1 MDHRRAL
8 GVPARTT
15 LAPWGVPH
23 GLARLGRLPEG
34 EVQRIVLLLVGLD
47 AGADLELVDVTTGHG
62 AVAGVAADREVD
74 VAVAGRIGVTLLDEA
89 GDHLDHGLDLL
100 RGART
105 DIRVEDAHAVHLLDE
120 GVGELARDV
129 LGSAALFVGAL
140 DDLVVHVGQ
149 VLGEG
154 DLVALVHEVAADN
167 VEGQERAAVADMDL
181 VIDGGAADVHT
192 NLTGL
197 DGRKLDLLV

>member
-1 MDHRRAL
+1 M
-8 GVPARTT
+8 PARAT
-15 LAPWGVPH
+15 LAPRGVPH
-23 GLARLGRLPEG
+23 GLARFGGLPEG
-34 EVQRIVLLLVGLD
+34 EVQRVVLLLVGFD

-62 AVAGVAADREVD
+62 AVAGVTTNREVD
-74 VAVAGRIGVTLLDEA
+74 VAVAGRIGVALLDET

-120 GVGELARDV
+120 GVGELAREV
-129 LGSAALFVGAL
+129 LGSATLLVGAL

-154 DLVALVHEVAADN
+154 DLVALVHKVAAND
-167 VEGQERAAVADMDL
+167 VEGQERAAVADVNL
-181 VIDGGAADVHT
+181 VIDGGAADVHA
-192 NLTGL
+192 NLAGF
-197 DGRKLDLLV
+197 DGCELDLLV